1 MRDVGM
7 IASVSPRVSIIMP
20 VYNAC
25 RSNPRYL
32 QEAMQ
37 SIASQTVQ
45 DLEFIIVDDGSTD
58 ASADLIDA
66 FIEAHP
72 QLRAAHYRKDNGG
85 QSSARNDGARRSSGA
100 YLCFIDQDDL
110 WRPNRLELIYPL
122 LDGTVDVVYTDCDRI
137 GEDGTVLAHEIH
149 RTLACGVPHP
159 KRSIDDI
166 LYKDIFVMPGL
177 MAIKRSVYDE
187 VGGFDERL
195 SGYEDDDIFLRLFP
209 VSRMV
214 YLSAATLGW
223 RKYGDNYS
231 FSERM
236 INSRERYW
244 RKLVDQYA
252 GDRRRQGRI
261 TLRFFRESLIQ
272 AVTQYDA
279 GDPQAVRSLR
289 SARLMLPELPSA
301 YKAVFQPVF
310 LLQDQAAL
318 EFIHGS
324 YAQYRRAKDVVR
336 R

>member
-1 MRDVGM
+1 M
-7 IASVSPRVSIIMP
+7 IANVSPRVSIIMP

-32 QEAMQ
+32 QEAME
-37 SIASQTVQ
+37 SIAAQTVQ

-58 ASADLIDA
+58 ASADLIHA
-66 FIEAHP
+66 FIEEHP
-72 QLRAAHYRKDNGG
+72 DLRVTSYRKDNGG
-85 QSSARNDGARRSSGA
+85 QSSARNYGAQRSTGD

-110 WRPNRLELIYPL
+110 WRPNRLKLIYPL
-122 LDGTVDVVYTDCDRI
+122 LDGKVDVVYTDCDRI
-137 GEDGTVLAHEIH
+137 DADGTVLVPEIH
-149 RTLACGVPHP
+149 RTQACGVPHP

-177 MAIKRSVYDE
+177 MAIKRAVYE
-187 VGGFDERL
+187 QVGGFDERL
-195 SGYEDDDIFLRLFP
+195 SGYEDDDIFLRMFP
-209 VSRMV
+209 ISEMV

-236 INSRERYW
+236 IKSRELYW
-244 RKLVDQYA
+244 RKLVGMYA

-261 TLRFFRESLIQ
+261 TQRFFRESLIQ

-279 GDPQAVRSLR
+279 GDPQAVRSLQ
-289 SARLMLPELPSA
+289 SARLMLPELPLA
-301 YKAVFQPVF
+301 YKAAFKPVF
-310 LLQDQAAL
+310 LLKDQAAL
-318 EFIHGS
+318 ELIHGS
-324 YAQYRRAKDVVR
+324 YAQYRRAKGVVR